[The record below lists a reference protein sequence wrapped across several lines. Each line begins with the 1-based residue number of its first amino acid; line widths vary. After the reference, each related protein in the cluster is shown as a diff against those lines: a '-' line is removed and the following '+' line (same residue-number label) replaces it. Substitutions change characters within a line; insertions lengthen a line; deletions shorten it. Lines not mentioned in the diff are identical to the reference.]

1 MLSALIIVFR
11 EVLEMAMVLG
21 LLFAATRGVSKSRT
35 WILSGAGLGVLGAL
49 MVAFFMEALENSIE
63 GAGEFVF
70 NAVVLFTAAL
80 LLAWTVIWMAK
91 HGREMSKQLRQ
102 VGESVAEGS
111 VPIISLMIVSFAAV
125 MREGSEAVFFL
136 FGAAQTGQDS
146 AGMLTGG
153 LLGLAAGGALGFLLY
168 MGLVRLPM
176 KHVFSVMGVL
186 LILLAAGMASQAAM
200 NLVLVDMLPPI
211 IDTVWDSSW
220 LLTED
225 SFMGSVLHVLVGYD
239 PEPSGIQMLVYVA
252 TLGLMAYL
260 YKRAQTH

>member
-1 MLSALIIVFR
+1 
-11 EVLEMAMVLG
+11 
-21 LLFAATRGVSKSRT
+21 
-35 WILSGAGLGVLGAL
+35 
-49 MVAFFMEALENSIE
+49 
-63 GAGEFVF
+63 
-70 NAVVLFTAAL
+70 
-80 LLAWTVIWMAK
+80 
-91 HGREMSKQLRQ
+91 
-102 VGESVAEGS
+102 
-111 VPIISLMIVSFAAV
+111 
-125 MREGSEAVFFL
+125 
-136 FGAAQTGQDS
+136 
-146 AGMLTGG
+146 
-153 LLGLAAGGALGFLLY
+153 